1 MKFFPFSDN
10 IESFINKFGLVFTIL
25 VVYSGIFGHMS
36 IAKPPEKL
44 VRLSDNIYFK
54 LITLFIVAFTATK
67 DVETALVSIV
77 LFVVAMNLLKT
88 PEEKKASGNFLNL

>member
-1 MKFFPFSDN
+1 MKFLPFSDN
-10 IESFINKFGLVFTIL
+10 IEKFINKFGFIFTVM

-36 IAKPPEKL
+36 IAKPPA
-44 VRLSDNIYFK
+44 RLENISQNVYFK
-54 LITLFIVAFTATK
+54 LSTLFIVAFTATK
-67 DVETALVSIV
+67 DVEIALVSIV